1 MELTLQNIGI
11 INNAE
16 IDLNGLTVIC
26 GTNNSG
32 KSTAGKALYAAIE
45 SLNNIDAKF
54 HEELMLNFRRT
65 LLSISRILDLES
77 IIRYIDLKK
86 MTSRYD
92 IQLERLITS
101 PLRYRDIKEDTTA
114 MLDEIKSMRFALENL
129 NAQILLDCATK
140 SKSELPK
147 RVIAYLNNFDEEKEK
162 ALSLIGDMS
171 RFSFENDLKGFAEK
185 SLSSL
190 LSKEFNGQIFPINLK
205 TREKKSYIRLTKNE
219 EMGLDATIIEKKD
232 ISVTIKSDYK
242 LFVSNAIYIE
252 DPYIL
257 DKLSVYDDDEFLS
270 MYRYQIG
277 INRFDYSHNSKL
289 NRLLMKK
296 SATSLIERS
305 INEAKYNQIIKK
317 INEVIPGT
325 ITKKENGFYYE
336 EPNKMPLKVQNLA
349 TGAKMFSIIRN
360 LIEKG
365 EVNFDTVLILD
376 EPEAHLH
383 PEWQNIFAEIIVL
396 LIKELNTTVLL
407 TTHSPT
413 FLMAL
418 EAYSKRYQL
427 RERAA
432 FYISKHNENNY
443 TVNYENVSG
452 RVSEIYSTFAI
463 PLIQSKKLKDN

>member
-1 MELTLQNIGI
+1 MKLTLQNIGI

-32 KSTAGKALYAAIE
+32 KSTAGKALYTAIE
-45 SLNNIDAKF
+45 SLNNIEAKF

-65 LLSISRILDLES
+65 QLNISRILDLDS

-86 MTSRYD
+86 MMTRYD
-92 IQLERLITS
+92 IQLERLMAS
-101 PLRYRDIKEDTTA
+101 PLRYRYIKEDTTE

-129 NAQILLDCATK
+129 NAQILLDCAIK
-140 SKSELPK
+140 SKRELPK
-147 RVIAYLNNFDEEKEK
+147 RVVAYLNNFDEAKEK

-190 LSKEFNGQIFPINLK
+190 LSTEFNGQIFPINLK
-205 TREKKSYIRLTKNE
+205 TREKKSYIRLAKNE
-219 EMGLDATIIEKKD
+219 EIGLDATIIEKKD

-242 LFVSNAIYIE
+242 LFANNAIYIE

-257 DKLSVYDDDEFLS
+257 DKLSVHDDYIS
-270 MYRYQIG
+270 MYSYQIG

-289 NRLLMKK
+289 SRLLMKK

-305 INEAKYNQIIKK
+305 INEAKYDQIIKK
-317 INEVIPGT
+317 ISEVIPGT
-325 ITKKENGFYYE
+325 ITKKENEFYYE

-427 RERAA
+427 RERAS

-452 RVSEIYSTFAI
+452 RISEIYSTFAI

>member
-1 MELTLQNIGI
+1 MKLSLQNIGI
-11 INNAE
+11 ISNAE
-16 IDLNGLTVIC
+16 IDLNGLSVIC
-26 GTNNSG
+26 GSNNSG

-45 SLNNIDAKF
+45 SLNNLDVKF
-54 HEELMLNFRRT
+54 HEELMLNFRRAF
-65 LLSISRILDLES
+65 LNISRILDLES
-77 IIRYIDLKK
+77 VIRYIDLEKL
-86 MTSRYD
+86 TARYD
-92 IQLERLITS
+92 IQLDRLIS
-101 PLRYRDIKEDTTA
+101 YPLRYREIKEDTTE
-114 MLDEIKSMRFALENL
+114 MLDEMKLMRFALENL
-129 NAQILLDCATK
+129 NAQKLLDCANK

-147 RVIAYLNNFDEEKEK
+147 RVIAYLNNFDEAKGK

-185 SLSSL
+185 SLGSL
-190 LSKEFNGQIFPINLK
+190 LSAEFNGQIFPINLK
-205 TREKKSYIRLTKNE
+205 TREKKSYIKLTKNE
-219 EMGLDATIIEKKD
+219 EIGLDATILEKKD
-232 ISVTIKSDYK
+232 VSVTIKSEYK
-242 LFVSNAIYIE
+242 LFANNAIYIE

-257 DKLSVYDDDEFLS
+257 DKLSVYDDEFPGL
-270 MYRYQIG
+270 YRYQF
-277 INRFDYSHNSKL
+277 NRFDYSHNSKL
-289 NRLLMKK
+289 SRLLMKK

-305 INEAKYNQIIKK
+305 INEAKYNQIIEK
-317 INEVIPGT
+317 INEVIPGV

-336 EPNKMPLKVQNLA
+336 ESNKTPLKVQNLA

-418 EAYSKRYQL
+418 EAYSKQYQL
-427 RERAA
+427 GGRAS
-432 FYISKHNENNY
+432 FYMAKHDESDY
-443 TVNYENVSG
+443 TVNYENVNG
-452 RVSEIYSTFAI
+452 RVSEIYSTFAM